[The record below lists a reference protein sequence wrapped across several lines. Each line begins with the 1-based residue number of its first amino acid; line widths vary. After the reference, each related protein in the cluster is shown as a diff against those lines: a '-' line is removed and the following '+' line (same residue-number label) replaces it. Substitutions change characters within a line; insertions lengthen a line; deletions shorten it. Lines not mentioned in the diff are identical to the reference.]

1 MWTDPLP
8 SQKRGVAWHPL
19 SIIAMV
25 ELPLLSFLAGV
36 WERGGAHLSQSFSL
50 VRGCDGQP
58 SAPALL
64 VLCHPLTSLVCSS
77 PRTTDTVHVMSPSGT
92 PSSSSGVRGGDSGYQ
107 VSQFHHGS
115 GLEFK
120 VLTFS
125 WLLDG
130 DGKKGKTDSPLPNP
144 PHPSDSC

>member
-1 MWTDPLP
+1 MWADPLP

-19 SIIAMV
+19 FIIAMV
-25 ELPLLSFLAGV
+25 EVPLLSFLAGV
-36 WERGGAHLSQSFSL
+36 WERDGAHLSQSFSL

-92 PSSSSGVRGGDSGYQ
+92 PSSSSGVRGGDSGCQ
-107 VSQFHHGS
+107 VSQLSPWLWLGVQ
-115 GLEFK
+115 GLDIFLALRWGWE
-120 VLTFS
+120 
-125 WLLDG
+125 
-130 DGKKGKTDSPLPNP
+130 KGKDRLPT
-144 PHPSDSC
+144 SKSTSSF